1 MSMMTISN
9 IMIMVTSQ
17 AGMDATLHWALLLLQ
32 ASATSLAA
40 GALLW
45 MLLTLALRLRPGLA
59 GQRGVWLLAM
69 AAAAAVSVLV
79 LWPGSADLR
88 MLPAMDVTAQAVM
101 QDMAMASGADV
112 EDALPALALGG
123 STGKGWL
130 ALAGMVWQVLYGA
143 GLVQA
148 VRRIVMARRA
158 VRGLLASAQPLP
170 VAGRA
175 QHAGFAH
182 CANYVGPPVLETP
195 AAISPMLV
203 GCRQPRL
210 LLPRHLRDF
219 DPSQQQMIIA
229 HELTHWQR
237 RDHWWLH
244 ASLVLQTVFWFNPA
258 LQALAG
264 RLHRAQ
270 ELGCDRMVLAR
281 RTMQDR
287 RHYAAALL
295 AQLKFQLPAMSTVHA
310 TAFGGAGQKALA
322 ERIGMLRLPDLG
334 AGSRLRRGGQALL
347 AAGGMA
353 VLVACM
359 TLQPALAWRGA
370 PQMAGER
377 YAGQDGNNAGDGGAM
392 GAAVGANADA
402 NAGTNAAATTGATTA
417 INMTSAL
424 PLWRLPLAQPRISSP
439 YGPRPRPIPTAASFH
454 HGIDFAA
461 KRGTPV
467 VAPAAGTVLESTA
480 LYQGQ
485 AKFGNVVVI
494 DHGQGLVSMYAH
506 LDQRAVRPGQAIAAG
521 EVIGKSGN
529 TGKTSGPHLHWEVQH
544 NGSHIDPAMM
554 VRAAS

>member
-1 MSMMTISN
+1 MTSANITGMAVFTNISDFTN
-9 IMIMVTSQ
+9 IMTTVTSQ
-17 AGMDATLHWALLLLQ
+17 AAMDATLQWALLLLQ
-32 ASATSLAA
+32 ASATSLVA

-88 MLPAMDVTAQAVM
+88 MLPAMDVTPLSVM
-101 QDMAMASGADV
+101 QDVAVAGGADL
-112 EDALPALALGG
+112 EDALPALNLGG

-130 ALAGMVWQVLYGA
+130 ALAGMVWLALYGA
-143 GLVQA
+143 GLVVA

-158 VRGLLASAQPLP
+158 VRGLLASGQPLS
-170 VAGRA
+170 AAEQA
-175 QHAGFAH
+175 QHAGFTQYS
-182 CANYVGPPVLETP
+182 NYAGPPVLETP
-195 AAISPMLV
+195 ATISPMLV

-219 DPSQQQMIIA
+219 DASQQQMIIA

-244 ASLVLQTVFWFNPA
+244 ASLLLQTVFWFNPA

-270 ELGCDRMVLAR
+270 ELGCDRTVLAR
-281 RTMQDR
+281 RSMQDR

-295 AQLKFQLPAMSTVHA
+295 AQLKFQLPAMNTVHA
-310 TAFGGAGQKALA
+310 TAFGGTGQKALA

-334 AGSRLRRGGQALL
+334 AGSHLRRGGQAML
-347 AAGGMA
+347 AAGGMT
-353 VLVACM
+353 VLVACL

-377 YAGQDGNNAGDGGAM
+377 HAGQDGD
-392 GAAVGANADA
+392 
-402 NAGTNAAATTGATTA
+402 GATAA
-417 INMTSAL
+417 INVTTAL

-439 YGPRPRPIPTAASFH
+439 YGPRPRPIASAASFH

-467 VAPAAGTVLESTA
+467 LAPAAGTVLESTA
-480 LYQGQ
+480 WYQGQ

-494 DHGQGLVSMYAH
+494 DHGNGLVSMYAH
-506 LDQRAVRPGQAIAAG
+506 MDQRAVRPGQTIAAG

-544 NGSHIDPAMM
+544 NGSHIDPALM